1 MFMIDGKEVCFIGFL
16 VEGRKLMELNII
28 NTSRNTNEHIMK
40 QFLTIDNNLHFDVGT
55 IQLEHN

>member
-1 MFMIDGKEVCFIGFL
+1 MIDGKEVCFIGFL
-16 VEGRKLMELNII
+16 VEGRKLMDLNII

-40 QFLTIDNNLHFDVGT
+40 QFLTIHNNLHLDVGI